1 MCNFETV
8 FNVSFLIIF
17 LDPELFQICENGY
30 CYSDDL
36 ELGQSVESR
45 ANLANLFTGTYSRA
59 ASTVTNDQ
67 FVIEIDFDAAVT
79 FEALSFKKVAG
90 ATDFADLYKNVCLEL
105 IDANGDMAT
114 PHWPLCTEAS
124 YGFDNSG
131 ESTESA
137 DDDEVVE
144 FNPAGDANNVVKARL
159 IFDTSQATGSD
170 IANNADGGDDDVV
183 AFSELT
189 ITTSV

>member
-1 MCNFETV
+1 M
-8 FNVSFLIIF
+8 
-17 LDPELFQICENGY
+17 FQICENGY

-59 ASTVTNDQ
+59 AATVTNDQ

-79 FEALSFKKVAG
+79 FQALSFKKVTG
-90 ATDFADLYKNVCLEL
+90 ATDYADLYKNVCLEL

-124 YGFDNSG
+124 YGFDNTSP
-131 ESTESA
+131 STESA
-137 DDDEVVE
+137 DDDEDVV
-144 FNPAGDANNVVKARL
+144 FDPADATNIVKARL
-159 IFDTSQATGSD
+159 IFDTSATGSNTA
-170 IANNADGGDDDVV
+170 INTDGDVV
-183 AFSELT
+183 SFKELAVSFSY
-189 ITTSV
+189 

>member
-1 MCNFETV
+1 M
-8 FNVSFLIIF
+8 
-17 LDPELFQICENGY
+17 FQICENGY

-59 ASTVTNDQ
+59 AATVTNDQ

-79 FEALSFKKVAG
+79 FQALSFKKVAG
-90 ATDFADLYKNVCLEL
+90 ATDYADLYKNVCLEL

-114 PHWPLCTEAS
+114 PHWPLCTES
-124 YGFDNSG
+124 SFGFSDAG
-131 ESTESA
+131 ASTESFDNAELVVFDPA
-137 DDDEVVE
+137 D
-144 FNPAGDANNVVKARL
+144 ATNVVKARL

-189 ITTSV
+189 ITTA